1 MEDPVDEEAEAD
13 ADATDENNIPEPP
26 MAVTT
31 RESNPGSAVTT
42 PSTPASINDEDAK
55 CYSSRYQDIDALLDP
70 KSHYATVGIQQG
82 RLGTCARRLTDIEAK
97 RYLDNNPD
105 LQRQY
110 GRSGPGALNAGREH
124 WQNIGYKNTAMA
136 QSVIDK
142 DNLPFRCAKSGT
154 DSCMCPGTLWFGI
167 SVRPDNGAK
176 IDTFEE
182 MREWRTLSAESDD
195 WQTCSAI
202 EFGTDPMPG
211 VDKQCFCEVK
221 PAYEATRCADEG
233 DDCLCNGHVYFGPRH

>member
-70 KSHYATVGIQQG
+70 KSHYATTGIQQG

-233 DDCLCNGHVYFGPRH
+233 DDCLCNGHVYFAPRY